1 MDRLSGDLIRHKL
14 STYIIGQNVFYTQ
27 QTGSTNTELKRL
39 ARTGAPH
46 GMLYV
51 TDEQLVG
58 RGRLER
64 SWHAPPE
71 SSLLMSLLFRPGD
84 LLKPGQIQQLT
95 MLCTLAMAD
104 AIETQ
109 TGLKVKFKWPN
120 DIVWEDGRKLAGVLA
135 EAEIEGEQVN
145 WVVIG
150 MGLNVNVEFGDYT
163 EAEPDRPG
171 KPGTG
176 HAPLAQT
183 ATSLSMILGR
193 DTADLR
199 LPLLQGYLTNVE
211 RRYEALEHELS
222 PRAEWQRRLVG
233 VGQAVRVSVMNETQP
248 YEGVITGVDEN
259 GALRL
264 RQADGTMV
272 TIVAGDVTLR

>member
-1 MDRLSGDLIRHKL
+1 MTHLSGDLIRHKL
-14 STYIIGQNVFYTQ
+14 STYVIGQSVFYTQ

-39 ARTGAPH
+39 ARLGAPH
-46 GMLYV
+46 GMLYI

-84 LLKPGQIQQLT
+84 LLKPIQVYQLT

-104 AIETQ
+104 AIETH
-109 TGLKVKFKWPN
+109 TGLRVKFKWPN
-120 DIVWEDGRKLAGVLA
+120 DIVWEDGKKLAGVLA

-145 WVVIG
+145 WVIIG
-150 MGLNVNVEFGDYT
+150 LGLNVNINFGDYT
-163 EAEPDRPG
+163 EPEPDRPG

-176 HAPLAQT
+176 HPPLAQT
-183 ATSLSMILGR
+183 ATSLAMLLDR
-193 DTADLR
+193 DTDDLR
-199 LPLLQGYLTNVE
+199 LPILQHYLANVE
-211 RRYEALEHELS
+211 RRYEALAHELS

-233 VGQAVRVSVMNETQP
+233 VGQEVTVSVMNEPQP
-248 YEGVITGVDEN
+248 YQGTMTGVDEN

-272 TIVAGDVTLR
+272 TIIAGDVTLR

>member
-1 MDRLSGDLIRHKL
+1 MAQLSGDLVRHKL
-14 STYIIGQNVFYTQ
+14 STYVFGQNVFYTQ

-39 ARTGAPH
+39 ARLGGPH
-46 GMLYV
+46 GMLYI

-64 SWHAPPE
+64 SWHVPTG

-84 LLKPGQIQQLT
+84 LLKPIQTHQLT

-104 AIETQ
+104 SIETH
-109 TGLKVKFKWPN
+109 TGMRVKFKWPN
-120 DIVWEDGRKLAGVLA
+120 DIVWEDNKKLAGVLT
-135 EAEIEGEQVN
+135 EAELEGEQVN
-145 WVVIG
+145 WVVVG
-150 MGLNVNVEFGDYT
+150 MGLNVNVDFSSYT
-163 EAEPDRPG
+163 DPEPDRPG
-171 KPGTG
+171 RPGTG
-176 HAPLAQT
+176 HRPLADT
-183 ATSLSMILGR
+183 ATSLSMILGQ

-199 LPLLQGYLTNVE
+199 LPLLQTYLTNVE
-211 RRYEALEHELS
+211 RRYEALAHELS

-233 VGQAVRVSVMNETQP
+233 IGQEVTVSFMNEPHHYQ
-248 YEGVITGVDEN
+248 GIITGVDEN

-272 TIVAGDVTLR
+272 TVIAGDVTLR